1 MNNIN
6 CNFPLQPLPLLP
18 VIGKFDLTTYVPGS
32 SDYEIMARVIE
43 TYNSAVALFNQLLS
57 EYSNIEETLNAYK
70 EEQDKKIDAIDEKT
84 TQEINDIDTK
94 FTTEIRNMKQK
105 YDSDM
110 LKLNQ
115 TVTKLRDDLNFLLDG
130 GVIEIYVKALSE
142 WIDNNLQILVGKIVK
157 YVWFD
162 LTDDGYF
169 RAYIPDM
176 WNFVNFDTELNM
188 DDPDYGKLRLDWIP
202 ELGN

>member
-1 MNNIN
+1 MSN

-176 WNFVNFDTELNM
+176 WSFVNFDTELNM
-188 DDPDYGKLRLDWIP
+188 NDPDYGKLRLDWIP

>member
-18 VIGKFDLTTYVPGS
+18 VIGKFDLTTYIPGS

-176 WNFVNFDTELNM
+176 WSFVNFDTELNM

>member
-1 MNNIN
+1 MNAN
-6 CNFPLQPLPLLP
+6 NFPLQPLPLMP

-43 TYNSAVALFNQLLS
+43 TYNNAITLFNKLIN
-57 EYSNIEETLNAYK
+57 EYSGVEEKIEEYK
-70 EEQDKKIDAIDEKT
+70 QEQDAKINAIDAKT
-84 TQEINDIDTK
+84 STEINAIDAKYTN
-94 FTTEIRNMKQK
+94 EIRTLKQQ

-110 LKLNQ
+110 LLLNQ
-115 TVTKLRDDLNFLLDG
+115 TVTKLRDDLNYLLDG
-130 GVIEIYVKALSE
+130 GVIEVYVKALSA

-169 RAYIPDM
+169 RAHIPDM
-176 WNFVNFDTELNM
+176 WSFVNFDTELNM
-188 DDPDYGKLRLDWIP
+188 DEPDYGKLRLEWIP
-202 ELGN
+202 ELGE

>member
-1 MNNIN
+1 MSNSS
-6 CNFPLQPLPLLP
+6 CNFPLHPLPLMP

-43 TYNSAVALFNQLLS
+43 TYNNAVTLFNKLIT
-57 EYSNIEETLNAYK
+57 EYSDVEEKIEEYK
-70 EEQDKKIDAIDEKT
+70 KEQDAKINEIDAKT
-84 TQEINDIDTK
+84 SAEINAIDAKYTN
-94 FTTEIRNMKQK
+94 EIRTLKQQ

-110 LKLNQ
+110 LLLNQ
-115 TVTKLRDDLNFLLDG
+115 TVAKLRDDLNYLLDG
-130 GVIEIYVKALSE
+130 GVIEVYVKALSA

-169 RAYIPDM
+169 RAHIPDM
-176 WNFVNFDTELNM
+176 WSFVNFDTELNM
-188 DDPDYGKLRLDWIP
+188 DDPDYGKLRLEWIP
-202 ELGN
+202 ELGE

>member
-18 VIGKFDLTTYVPGS
+18 VIGKFDLTTYIPGS

>member
-1 MNNIN
+1 MPNCD

-18 VIGKFDLTTYVPGS
+18 IIGKFDLTTYVPGS

-43 TYNSAVALFNQLLS
+43 TYNSAVALFNQLLG
-57 EYSNIEETLNAYK
+57 EYGDIDAKLKQFEK
-70 EEQDKKIDAIDEKT
+70 EQDAKIKAIDDKT
-84 TQEINDIDTK
+84 TQEINNIDIK

-115 TVTKLRDDLNFLLDG
+115 TVTQLRDDLNYLLDG
-130 GVIEIYVKALSE
+130 GVIEVYVKALSE

-176 WNFVNFDTELNM
+176 WSFVNFDTELNM

>member
-105 YDSDM
+105 YDSDI

-176 WNFVNFDTELNM
+176 WSFVNFDTELNM

>member
-105 YDSDM
+105 
-110 LKLNQ
+110 Q